1 MNVSEFV
8 LKATPP
14 RMPRAALERA
24 HLRDAWRAHHDRIV
38 FTATA
43 PAGFGKTTLLLQWR
57 RWWLDSGAIVA
68 WFNAGEADHP
78 ARFALALGHA
88 LRVGGVLDE
97 VPDESTAATSDAYA
111 GLTKLLAA
119 IAARGTPVGLV
130 IDEAERLPDA
140 SVRGAL
146 QYLLLNAPANLHVA
160 LGTRVALP
168 LLLSELAA
176 KGQCGAVATEDLRLR
191 LEESIEILV
200 SCLGDRI
207 SLDDRAHLHDATEG
221 WPIGLQLAISAIE
234 REPDAARAVR
244 GLSARHGTLQ
254 EYFVT
259 SLVSRLSPDV
269 AGYLERASILEYFDT
284 DLFQAVTGCR
294 QPRAVLERLVRETPL
309 MTTGEHTRWMRLHPL
324 ARDFLLSRFE
334 AMSARDQSG
343 LHLRAS
349 RWYAQHE
356 RFHEAATHALA
367 AGEETLA
374 QDYAARS
381 LWALSTTGKVAE
393 AREWLDRLPAEML
406 AGDTQLQL
414 VAASV
419 LALGDRNAE
428 AIAIAR
434 DVLREADITPQSHAI
449 ALRIGAG
456 SSIFADRLGLLPELL
471 DQWPGPS
478 DAGGGPLYTIAALNT
493 RAMLALHR
501 GETGQVRALIAQ
513 QAPHGDA
520 GNLRL
525 ASAFGRMIA
534 ALSHLW
540 DGHPARA
547 EAALLP
553 ALLHAERDG
562 RRGMIASLHA
572 SIVARARYERGD
584 LAQAQ
589 ALLAHRLDV
598 IERCGFPD
606 NLLTTYR
613 TLASASL
620 AQGDENGALA
630 ILQSLDALGARRDL
644 PRLRAIALADQVRV
658 HAAHARKETVVRLL
672 HALDG
677 LASAF
682 DHPDLRPLKAEY
694 RLATAIARAHAA
706 LADDR
711 PDAAELHLADADAIA
726 EALSCGNDIQRVKVL
741 RGVAAW
747 KRGDERTA
755 MSLLHEAQ
763 DLAAIAGHVRLA
775 ADAHPLAARLLEE
788 ARGAAR
794 PAPSMAPRSPQAR
807 AAMLTSK
814 EAQVLDL
821 LGRGL
826 PNKAIAR
833 ALDVSGETVKW
844 HLKNLFAKLSAG
856 SRRHAVER
864 ARMLGLVE

>member
-1 MNVSEFV
+1 
-8 LKATPP
+8 
-14 RMPRAALERA
+14 
-24 HLRDAWRAHHDRIV
+24 
-38 FTATA
+38 
-43 PAGFGKTTLLLQWR
+43 LQWR
-57 RWWLDSGAIVA
+57 RWWLDSGAHVA
-68 WFNAGEADHP
+68 WFDAGEADHP

-88 LRVGGVLDE
+88 FRVGGVLDE
-97 VPDESTAATSDAYA
+97 IPDVGTAGASDAYA
-111 GLTKLLAA
+111 GLTAILAA
-119 IAARGTPVGLV
+119 IAERGMPVGLV
-130 IDEAERLPDA
+130 IDEAERLPES

-160 LGTRVALP
+160 IGTRVALP

-191 LEESIEILV
+191 LEESIAILV
-200 SCLGDRI
+200 ERLGDRI

-244 GLSARHGTLQ
+244 SLSARHGTLQ

-259 SLVSRLSPDV
+259 SLFSRLPPDV
-269 AGYLERASILEYFDT
+269 ADWLVRASILEHFDP

-294 QPRAVLERLVRETPL
+294 QPRAVLDRLVRETPL
-309 MTTGEHTRWMRLHPL
+309 MSTGERTHWMRLHPL
-324 ARDFLLSRFE
+324 ARDFLLSRLE
-334 AMSARDQSG
+334 ALSPREQAG
-343 LHLRAS
+343 LHARAS
-349 RWYAQHE
+349 RWYAE
-356 RFHEAATHALA
+356 RDRFHEAATHALA

-374 QDYAARS
+374 QTYAARS
-381 LWALSTTGKVAE
+381 LWALSTSGMLAE
-393 AREWLDRLPAEML
+393 AREWLDRLPAQML
-406 AGDTQLQL
+406 AGDTELRL

-419 LALGDRNAE
+419 LALGERNAE

-434 DVLREADITPQSHAI
+434 DVLAEPDTTPQATAT

-456 SSIFADRLGLLPELL
+456 ASIFADRLGLLPGLL
-471 DQWPGPS
+471 ERWPGAGDP
-478 DAGGGPLYTIAALNT
+478 GGGPLYAVAALNT
-493 RAMLALHR
+493 RAMFALHR

-513 QAPHGDA
+513 QVPHGDA
-520 GNLRL
+520 GTLRL
-525 ASAFGRMIA
+525 AAAFGRMIA

-584 LAQAQ
+584 IAQAQ
-589 ALLAHRLDV
+589 ALLANRLDV

-606 NLLTTYR
+606 NLLTAYR
-613 TLASASL
+613 TLASAAL
-620 AQGDENGALA
+620 AEGDESGALA
-630 ILQSLDALGARRDL
+630 FLQNLEALGVRRDL

-672 HALDG
+672 DALDG
-677 LASAF
+677 LAPAF
-682 DHPDLRPLKAEY
+682 DVEGMRPLQAEY
-694 RLATAIARAHAA
+694 RLAAAIARAHAA

-711 PDAAELHLADADAIA
+711 LDAAELHLADADAIA
-726 EALSCGNDIQRVKVL
+726 ESISCGNDIQRVKVL

-747 KRGDERTA
+747 KRGEEGA
-755 MSLLHEAQ
+755 ALSLLREAQ

-775 ADAHPLAARLLEE
+775 ADAHPLAARLLAE
-788 ARGAAR
+788 AREVPR
-794 PAPSMAPRSPQAR
+794 PAATSPLRSTQSR
-807 AAMLTSK
+807 AALLTSK

-821 LGRGL
+821 LGQGL

-864 ARMLGLVE
+864 ARMLGLLG